1 MASCQWSCFSILG
14 HEVIVKF
21 QWMNLLFMRMLFV
34 SQMKICKMITKA
46 SNGGASRHWACRCQW
61 ASHPF
66 GNAIHTCIF
75 QLFFNPRT
83 YLAWTYALLEEEI
96 YPWFS
101 EVFSLFHSTS
111 RWFRDECLSSKV
123 RDNPWATWPCGFFFG
138 GPSFPDQDSPMVPT
152 GLPRSQGYLL
162 DASGSGWP
170 EAPDGQR
177 VNLKG
182 PGLN

>member
-1 MASCQWSCFSILG
+1 MG
-14 HEVIVKF
+14 H
-21 QWMNLLFMRMLFV
+21 MTMR
-34 SQMKICKMITKA
+34 
-46 SNGGASRHWACRCQW
+46 N
-61 ASHPF
+61 
-66 GNAIHTCIF
+66 
-75 QLFFNPRT
+75 
-83 YLAWTYALLEEEI
+83 
-96 YPWFS
+96 
-101 EVFSLFHSTS
+101 
-111 RWFRDECLSSKV
+111 CL
-123 RDNPWATWPCGFFFG
+123 G